1 MAEQSKG
8 SGSGERARNDI
19 AAITGGAQQP
29 IYITLNLEKL
39 QDKTEIHTT
48 TLRES
53 LDEME
58 ERVKAILL
66 RVLHSANPITTV

>member
-1 MAEQSKG
+1 MAEQYG
-8 SGSGERARNDI
+8 NTGSGERARNDI
-19 AAITGGAQQP
+19 AAITGGGQQP

-48 TLRES
+48 TFRES

-66 RVLHSANPITTV
+66 RVLQSANPITTV